1 MNFGDLKEA
10 LAQVVRDPKL
20 ALGFDQML
28 NDTIMELAADF
39 EFPALKLLDPVALT
53 VDDSKWLW
61 PMPDDFHKKLFMVR
75 NSSLTPWGH
84 VHIHHDIEDL
94 NRRNP
99 EHDTTAAN
107 VTTVATGMQGAG
119 WYLGIRPLPL
129 TQNILQLW
137 FYRKPAILIKPGDI
151 PDCIPPEYH
160 YRVIVVK
167 TVLRNFRLFTDAI
180 EDGPMKSL
188 TYWEELYRRGLYGEP
203 RGDIGLVYYL
213 IKLRGGPRR
222 HGGRDPIGPGRFYS
236 GSYNR

>member
-1 MNFGDLKEA
+1 MNLEDLEA
-10 LAQVVRDPKL
+10 
-20 ALGFDQML
+20 ALGQIVKDKDLLTPAPDML
-28 NDTIMELAADF
+28 NDTILELAGDF
-39 EFPALKLLDPVALT
+39 ELPALKLLDPVPLT

-61 PMPDDFHKKLFMVR
+61 PMPDSFHKKLFMVR
-75 NSSLTPWGH
+75 NSSLTPWGR

-94 NRRNP
+94 NRWNP

-107 VTTVATGMQGAG
+107 VSTVATGMQGKD

-137 FYRKPAILIKPGDI
+137 FYRKPAILIKAADV

-167 TVLRNFRLFTDAI
+167 TMIKNFRLFTDAI

-188 TYWEELYRRGLYGEP
+188 TYWEELYRRGLYGEA
-203 RGDIGLVYYL
+203 RGDIGLVNYL
-213 IKLRGGPRR
+213 AKLRGGPRR

-236 GSYNR
+236 GYNR